1 MNLNEFDFDDEMDRD
16 YREWKERV
24 ERIEGNVSRVG
35 RRDLDV
41 LARVGADRQSMV
53 TLLALAAIEDR
64 KWLLK
69 LMRQRQSALKS
80 MSRRMDLL
88 AKEAKER
95 INDPMSTVQFWVFM
109 NGGNA
114 LGMQFPQ
121 TMANDPGAEFVVA
134 GMRAMA
140 KILGEQAKRFGL
152 YLRAWGK
159 TDIGVALLMARY
171 RMFNPKM
178 SHLEELARLLTDAFE
193 SVGKQKC
200 FSADGLRKAYARR
213 GKRLLAMWIR
223 FNTPVPPHRSTR
235 PATPHREV
243 DLRRVISFWTNPGS
257 NISLKCPSSNP
268 NLLHHCHRPPL
279 GPLLRGDAEGDQQ
292 RFTDGRIL
300 QHRGVDRVFALC
312 SEFHTN

>member
-1 MNLNEFDFDDEMDRD
+1 MNLNEFGFDDEMDRD

-41 LARVGADRQSMV
+41 LARVGADRKSMV

-69 LMRQRQSALKS
+69 LMRQHQSALKS
-80 MSRRMDLL
+80 TSRRMDLL

-95 INDPMSTVQFWVFM
+95 INDPMSAVQFWAFM

-114 LGMQFPQ
+114 LGMQFPK

-152 YLRAWGK
+152 YLRVWGK

-193 SVGKQKC
+193 AAGKQKC
-200 FSADGLRKAYARR
+200 FSADGLRKTYARR

-223 FNTPVPPHRSTR
+223 FNTPAPRTAAPSPP
-235 PATPHREV
+235 
-243 DLRRVISFWTNPGS
+243 
-257 NISLKCPSSNP
+257 
-268 NLLHHCHRPPL
+268 PPIGRFIL
-279 GPLLRGDAEGDQQ
+279 GA
-292 RFTDGRIL
+292 
-300 QHRGVDRVFALC
+300 
-312 SEFHTN
+312 